1 MLDKKLML
9 KFRPSPGRKDK
20 GIRKFV
26 FLAKTQ
32 VLRLEIVKYHINKI
46 MYI

>member
-1 MLDKKLML
+1 MLDKKSML
-9 KFRPSPGRKDK
+9 KFRPSGRKDK

-32 VLRLEIVKYHINKI
+32 VL
-46 MYI
+46 